1 MRDYFQIL
9 GVPHNA
15 GAAAIRQAY
24 RRLSRRDHP
33 DISGDGPDGSDG
45 ASRGGDARSAPEP
58 ARGDVPRDEIAIDFP
73 SVHPLIDRMR
83 EAFFAPDADTASRW
97 SAYIELT
104 RGEARDGARVPID
117 VPHAETCG
125 ACGGRGEIWT
135 DRCADCAGRGTRPAS
150 HRVRLVLPAGVAHGA
165 ELVYQ
170 LRMPAGPPA
179 LLAVSVGINQA
190 RS

>member
-33 DISGDGPDGSDG
+33 DISGDGGDDVS
-45 ASRGGDARSAPEP
+45 SGGDAQSARDR
-58 ARGDVPRDEIAIDFP
+58 ARGEIPRDEIAIDFP
-73 SVHPLIDRMR
+73 SVYPLIDRMR
-83 EAFFAPDADTASRW
+83 EAFFAPDMDDASRW
-97 SAYIELT
+97 SAYIELS
-104 RGEARDGARVPID
+104 RGEARTGARVPID

-150 HRVRLVLPAGVAHGA
+150 HRVRLVLPAGVEHGA

-179 LLAVSVGINQA
+179 LLSVSVGINQA

>member
-33 DISGDGPDGSDG
+33 DISGDGVET
-45 ASRGGDARSAPEP
+45 GDTPTREA
-58 ARGDVPRDEIAIDFP
+58 ARGEIPRDEIAIDFP

-83 EAFFAPDADTASRW
+83 EAFFAPGTDEASRW
-97 SAYIELT
+97 SAYIELS
-104 RGEARDGARVPID
+104 RGEARNGARVPID
-117 VPHAETCG
+117 VPHTETCG

-150 HRVRLVLPAGVAHGA
+150 HRVRLVLPAGLAHGA

-179 LLAVSVGINQA
+179 VISVSVGINQA
-190 RS
+190 WS